1 MIQSADRHMSDAE
14 VQRRLEELASL
25 KIHPREQT
33 ANRTPLAR
41 AERVYQV
48 LRATSGNIWPMK
60 SCCSSK

>member
-1 MIQSADRHMSDAE
+1 MSDAE

-33 ANRTPLAR
+33 ANRTLLAR
-41 AERVYQV
+41 APSGFIRYCG
-48 LRATSGNIWPMK
+48 ATSGNIWPMK